1 MQLCITSLCTS
12 NAHAS
17 TRCLWFHQVL
27 WSEMVGVESVFQAD
41 PWQLNRLLSYSEDVE
56 YPVVLQ
62 IGGSDPSKVEEA
74 IRRAQVESK

>member
-1 MQLCITSLCTS
+1 M
-12 NAHAS
+12 
-17 TRCLWFHQVL
+17 
-27 WSEMVGVESVFQAD
+27 GVESVFQAD